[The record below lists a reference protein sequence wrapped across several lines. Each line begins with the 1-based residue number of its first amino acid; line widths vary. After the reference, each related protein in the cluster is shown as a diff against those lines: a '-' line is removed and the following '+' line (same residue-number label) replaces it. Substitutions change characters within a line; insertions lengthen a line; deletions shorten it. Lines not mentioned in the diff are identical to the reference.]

1 LFKLQNNGIRPINYL
16 FSPHESRELEEK
28 MSKFALTR
36 RNLLAGFIVLP
47 LVSGFAFAKPGDSD
61 WDEGFEEAINA
72 DNYPVLSPQTVGSL
86 ENAIKQYQEINNRGG
101 WPQVPN
107 QAKIKI
113 GSKRP
118 AVLALRDRLVVS
130 GDLNP
135 AAGRSDVFDSYVEE
149 AVRKFQTRH
158 GLYPDGEVKDLTFA
172 ALNVPVETRL
182 RQLETNLVRVRSMS
196 GFLGNRYIVHNI
208 PAAQLEAVEDGQV
221 VSRHVTVVGKKDR
234 QSPIISTKV
243 SDINFNPFWTVPASI
258 IKKDLIPKMQTEP
271 DYLTKNKIRIFSYK
285 TGQEVT
291 PESINWNSMEATQ
304 YRFRQDTGEQN
315 SMGAI
320 RINIPNVHSVYMHD
334 TPSKG
339 LFGENAR
346 FHSSGCARVQNVREL
361 VAWILAGTQW
371 SRSEI
376 DRVMRSG
383 DRIDGKPKAPVP
395 VYWVYITAWGNPDGL
410 VQFRDDIYDRDG
422 LNMSRAG

>member
-1 LFKLQNNGIRPINYL
+1 MF
-16 FSPHESRELEEK
+16 
-28 MSKFALTR
+28 TR
-36 RNLLAGFIVLP
+36 RSLFASLASLPFLSPLLART
-47 LVSGFAFAKPGDSD
+47 KDSE
-61 WDEGFEEAINA
+61 WEEGFEEAVSA
-72 DNYPVLSPQTVGSL
+72 DNYPVLSPQTVSSL
-86 ENAIKQYQEINNRGG
+86 EKAIGQYREISSRGG
-101 WPQVPN
+101 WTPVPN
-107 QAKIKI
+107 QNRLKI
-113 GSKRP
+113 GTKRP

-135 AAGRSDVFDSYVEE
+135 GAGRSDLFDSYVEE
-149 AVRKFQTRH
+149 SVRKFQVRH
-158 GLYPDGEVKDLTFA
+158 GLYPDGEVKDLTFI
-172 ALNVPVETRL
+172 ALNVPAEVRL

-208 PAAQLEAVEDGQV
+208 PAAQLEAVESGQV
-221 VSRHVTVVGKKDR
+221 ASRHITVVGKKDR

-243 SDINFNPFWTVPASI
+243 SDINFNPYWTVPASI
-258 IKKDLIPKMQTEP
+258 IKKDLIPKMQVEP

-285 TGQEVT
+285 NAQEVS
-291 PESINWNSMEATQ
+291 PESINWNSMDATQ

-361 VAWILAGTQW
+361 VAWILAGTKYD
-371 SRSEI
+371 RSEV
-376 DRVMRSG
+376 DRLMRSG
-383 DRIDGKPKAPVP
+383 ERVDAKPHAPVP
-395 VYWVYITAWGNPDGL
+395 VYWVYITAWGNPEGL
-410 VQFRDDIYDRDG
+410 VQFREDIYDRDG
-422 LNMSRAG
+422 LS